1 MWYIDRH
8 METVSVKTTTTTQPA
23 RQAAINGL
31 AVVGFI
37 ALIFIGITLAIYAAR
52 YVPETVA
59 RLGTANV
66 YLSSI
71 FGDTPEGDGDLEVV
85 PGDSVPFPDEEEPEA
100 TIPEETTDTTPPTPT
115 TPRPGTP
122 TVIKVPVTVPVA
134 PYGKA
139 DLVVRITDIGYLR
152 SSDIDTFVK
161 DNTVPEGKR
170 PAFKFRVTN
179 TGTNNTG
186 SWEFKVK
193 LPTTSTYTYESRGQ
207 ASLAPGQ
214 YVDYTLGF
222 DRAKDGENR
231 VTITVDSGDDVNESN
246 ENNNTAS
253 TDIEVED

>member
-23 RQAAINGL
+23 RQAAVNGL

-52 YVPETVA
+52 YVPQTVA
-59 RLGTANV
+59 RLGAANV

-71 FGDTPEGDGDLEVV
+71 FGDAPEGDGDLEVV
-85 PGDSVPFPDEEEPEA
+85 PGDSVPFPTNDEPEV
-100 TIPEETTDTTPPTPT
+100 ITTEDPDTTTPT
-115 TPRPGTP
+115 TPATPRPGTP
-122 TVIKVPVTVPVA
+122 TVIQVPVTVPVA

-139 DLVVRITDIGYLR
+139 DLIVRITDIGYLR
-152 SSDIDTFVK
+152 SSNIDTFVE
-161 DNTVPEGKR
+161 DDTVPEGKR

-179 TGTNNTG
+179 TGTNTTG

-193 LPTTSTYTYESRGQ
+193 LPTTSTYTYVSRGQ

-231 VTITVDSGDDVNESN
+231 VTVTVDSSDDVNESN